1 MARESPPRGGIR
13 SRARPGRLR
22 RLAPALVGSCLLH
35 SAVFGSALVWWGD
48 HAPDAPT
55 APAIVLV
62 DLGPASDAN
71 DRLTDVSPVKSS
83 GEQAAAAQTRSDRVQ
98 ALVDENAELTGRL
111 ADEQLRT
118 AQLEAAHRQEIAAL
132 ETAKSQ
138 LGEQVASLVA
148 DHAALAVEVTEERRR
163 AIELEKELAA
173 RREAEAA
180 AAAETR
186 IAYEKLVA
194 ALRSEIA
201 EKDVALEQA
210 RGGLTV
216 AIEERVLF
224 PSGQATL
231 TSEGQPVIDKVGAA
245 LAAVPDQAIL
255 VEGHT
260 DNVPIGSGLRTQFPS
275 NWELSSARAN
285 EVVKRLIET
294 VHITSNRLSAVGR
307 ADTEPVASNETEEGR
322 RRNRRIEIV
331 LLPARPTAPAGSP
344 SLPPR

>member
-1 MARESPPRGGIR
+1 MAREAAQRHEIR

-22 RLAPALVGSCLLH
+22 RLVPPVVGSCLLH
-35 SAVFGSALVWWGD
+35 SVVFGSALVWWRD
-48 HAPDAPT
+48 HAPGAPM

-62 DLGPASDAN
+62 DLGPAADAN
-71 DRLTDVSPVKSS
+71 DHLGDLQAVKPF
-83 GEQAAAAQTRSDRVQ
+83 GEPPAAAQTPPDRIQ
-98 ALVDENAELTGRL
+98 AVVDENAELAGRL
-111 ADEQLRT
+111 ADEQLKT

-138 LGEQVASLVA
+138 LGEQVAALVA
-148 DHAALAVEVTEERRR
+148 DHAALAAEVTEERRR
-163 AIELEKELAA
+163 AIELEKELTA
-173 RREAEAA
+173 RRAAETA

-186 IAYEKLVA
+186 TAYEKLVA

-201 EKDVALEQA
+201 DKDVALEQA

-260 DNVPIGSGLRTQFPS
+260 DNVPIGSDLRAQFPS
-275 NWELSSARAN
+275 NWELSTARAD
-285 EVVKRLIET
+285 EVVKRLIGT
-294 VHITSNRLSAVGR
+294 VHISSNRLSAVGR

-331 LLPARPTAPAGSP
+331 LLPARPTAPAESP